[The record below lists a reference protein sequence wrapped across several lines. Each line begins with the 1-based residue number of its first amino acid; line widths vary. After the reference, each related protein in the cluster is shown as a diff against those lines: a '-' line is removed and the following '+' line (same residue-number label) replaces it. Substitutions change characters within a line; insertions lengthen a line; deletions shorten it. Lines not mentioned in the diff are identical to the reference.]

1 MSLFRYQLAMDQAS
15 DRLPLFSRRD
25 RSLYLKK
32 ACINAEVKK
41 LQKSLKK
48 NSRKIYFSY
57 LCFTLIH
64 VEKSVTFIP
73 LCGFLENHTQFQTKM
88 VKMYTDLSLYQNG
101 LKPQIWGHHIP
112 I

>member
-1 MSLFRYQLAMDQAS
+1 MSPFRYQLAMDQAS

-32 ACINAEVKK
+32 ACINSEVKK

-48 NSRKIYFSY
+48 DSRKIYFSY
-57 LCFTLIH
+57 LCFPLIH

-73 LCGFLENHTQFQTKM
+73 LCGFLENHTQLQTK
-88 VKMYTDLSLYQNG
+88 
-101 LKPQIWGHHIP
+101 W
-112 I
+112 